1 MMVSTTSAKTMPAIV
16 QGSILQQNAVS
27 AMQRQTRQKRM
38 FDGEGEVD
46 DVNGKNDAE
55 AAFYRYVYGFVCLF
69 FLLVLMIIK
78 LKNVLTCQSQVC
90 KR

>member
-1 MMVSTTSAKTMPAIV
+1 
-16 QGSILQQNAVS
+16 
-27 AMQRQTRQKRM
+27 MQRQTRQKRM

-69 FLLVLMIIK
+69 FFAGINDYKVKKCSYLPESSL
-78 LKNVLTCQSQVC
+78 
-90 KR
+90 

>member
-1 MMVSTTSAKTMPAIV
+1 
-16 QGSILQQNAVS
+16 
-27 AMQRQTRQKRM
+27 M

>member
-1 MMVSTTSAKTMPAIV
+1 
-16 QGSILQQNAVS
+16 
-27 AMQRQTRQKRM
+27 MQRQTRQKRV

-69 FLLVLMIIK
+69 FF
-78 LKNVLTCQSQVC
+78 CWY
-90 KR
+90 